1 MAPDYARY
9 ATNITFSVEHGM
21 MPSRRRS
28 IELFRRSSSR
38 DVLAAAVLD
47 LVGLNSLTG
56 FLGFFPSA
64 EERIPTSGKMIDR
77 IAIRVN

>member
-38 DVLAAAVLD
+38 NVPAAAVLD
-47 LVGLNSLTG
+47 LVGANGLTG
-56 FLGFFPSA
+56 FFSFFPSA
-64 EERIPTSGKMIDR
+64 EERIPTSGKMIDC

>member
-38 DVLAAAVLD
+38 NVPAAAVLD
-47 LVGLNSLTG
+47 LVGVNGLTG
-56 FLGFFPSA
+56 FFSFFSRA
-64 EERIPTSGKMIDR
+64 KERIPAPGEMIYR